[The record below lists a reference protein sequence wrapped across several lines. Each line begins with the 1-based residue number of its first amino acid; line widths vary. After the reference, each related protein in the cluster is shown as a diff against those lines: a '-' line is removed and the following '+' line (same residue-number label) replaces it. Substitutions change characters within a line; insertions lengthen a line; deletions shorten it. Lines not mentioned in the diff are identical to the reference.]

1 MASAFVNDT
10 EPTAVA
16 TPSARKKRQATK
28 QIENEDLEEI
38 DESIEELKLKTIPSS
53 KKLLIEKPKTPL
65 AKPKRATKSR
75 KESDTEE
82 DESINTMSNIESYE
96 NAEVLGTDKD
106 RSS

>member
-1 MASAFVNDT
+1 MASAFANDA
-10 EPTAVA
+10 EPSAVA
-16 TPSARKKRQATK
+16 TPSARKKRQAIK

-38 DESIEELKLKTIPSS
+38 DSIEELKLKTIPSS

-65 AKPKRATKSR
+65 AKPKRAIKSR

-82 DESINTMSNIESYE
+82 DESINTISNIESYE
-96 NAEVLGTDKD
+96 NDEVLDTDKG